1 LFKELIKLIICSK
14 YSDLFRC
21 RYAAK
26 NHVFSMPRSFIELHA
41 IFVCPETISS

>member
-1 LFKELIKLIICSK
+1 MFNCSK

-26 NHVFSMPRSFIELHA
+26 NHVLSKHIAFIELQA
-41 IFVCPETISS
+41 IFIGSETFSS